1 MNAEPLI
8 ADRGEFID
16 ALTLL
21 DKGRVMV
28 RGAQPDSACL
38 LDGGTVYTAH
48 LPLFRFEL
56 VEEFDNPQGFAHLHY
71 YRLSARGRAFA
82 RAARAQ
88 WKRTPL
94 LRRLAV
100 RFMG

>member
-1 MNAEPLI
+1 MHAEPLI

-28 RGAQPDSACL
+28 RGTEPDSAFM

-48 LPLFRFEL
+48 MPLFRFEL
-56 VEEFDNPQGFAHLHY
+56 VEEFDNPRGFPKLHY
-71 YRLSARGRAFA
+71 YRLSARGKAFA